1 MIVIDTLIG
10 FLKDF
15 GNNVFPLMLSLI
27 FFCGLS
33 AILGWWHGYDSG
45 HRAGYEDGRTY
56 GYNFRELELQQER
69 NRIRLQEEK
78 QERGYPCTECNKT
91 ACTERCQVWAYC
103 KYAEI
108 KAEQAAKGKQ
118 DETQKAEK
126 T

>member
-15 GNNVFPLMLSLI
+15 GNNVFPIMLSLI

-33 AILGWWHGYDSG
+33 AILGWWRGYDSG

-69 NRIRLQEEK
+69 
-78 QERGYPCTECNKT
+78 GYPCTECDKT

-108 KAEQAAKGKQ
+108 KKEQAAKGKQ